1 MNLTKRSDS
10 LFKIELYSVVKADKR
25 SGLNCV
31 VMVMVDMKCDK
42 KVRFT
47 VQIGVVYWSHQV
59 NPKGESNK
67 KVRFTF

>member
-1 MNLTKRSDS
+1 M
-10 LFKIELYSVVKADKR
+10 KADKR

-31 VMVMVDMKCDK
+31 VALMADMKCDK

-59 NPKGESNK
+59 NLTTCESNK
-67 KVRFTF
+67 KVRFTV

>member
-1 MNLTKRSDS
+1 MV
-10 LFKIELYSVVKADKR
+10 SVVKADKR

-31 VMVMVDMKCDK
+31 VALMVDMKCDK

-67 KVRFTF
+67 RSDSPFKIKL